1 MMGRLYKRRFEVT
14 PLVNAGVWWLVWGL
28 SVPDCA
34 RSPFQPMF
42 QLIWPT
48 TQPPRKSTYR
58 TPYFACVRWPTRRQA
73 RRPCRSRSRSRCAGR
88 SATVH
93 QVRRRLRTP
102 ALPSRPLPHAA
113 AAATRTGR
121 ARLPCE
127 SRAQP
132 PGSRL
137 SPSAHV
143 ACGAGRAR
151 SPLTW
156 PVHPPKLL
164 YRSGVD
170 RAIAASLVRCRRSCR
185 RRRSARAIRGRRH
198 RLGDGGRS
206 AASARRAARRAVHGH
221 RALAARCAR

>member
-1 MMGRLYKRRFEVT
+1 MHGAPVGVVAGGWAIRPGLCTVT
-14 PLVNAGVWWLVWGL
+14 RP
-28 SVPDCA
+28 
-34 RSPFQPMF
+34 SPFQPMF

-73 RRPCRSRSRSRCAGR
+73 RRPCRSRSRSHCAGR

-102 ALPSRPLPHAA
+102 ALPSRPLPHAAA

-206 AASARRAARRAVHGH
+206 AASARRAACRAVHGH